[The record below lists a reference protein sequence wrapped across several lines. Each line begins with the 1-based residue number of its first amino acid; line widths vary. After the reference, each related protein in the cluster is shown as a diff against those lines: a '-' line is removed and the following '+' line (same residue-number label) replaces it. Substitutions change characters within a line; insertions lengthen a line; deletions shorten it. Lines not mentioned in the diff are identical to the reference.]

1 MTDGITA
8 AYDGAQEEMERKR
21 RREKISRDPDIF
33 CRKLKQEI
41 SYSFD
46 EILLVT
52 RWLDSLA
59 EKLGTTSDLTNIE
72 ARIDSLLKGEKL
84 VGDALWRTKICEA
97 LHITTWASDDEIETR
112 LVAIGVVTGQAEVLA
127 NKRVEIPR

>member
-8 AYDGAQEEMERKR
+8 AYDDAQEEMERKR
-21 RREKISRDPDIF
+21 RWEKISRDPDIF

-112 LVAIGVVTGQAEVLA
+112 LAAIGVVTGQAEVLA